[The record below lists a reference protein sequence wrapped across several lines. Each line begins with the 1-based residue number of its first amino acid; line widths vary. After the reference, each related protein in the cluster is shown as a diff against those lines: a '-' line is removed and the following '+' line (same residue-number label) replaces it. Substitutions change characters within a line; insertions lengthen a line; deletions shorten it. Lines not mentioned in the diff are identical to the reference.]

1 MTGIECLQEEL
12 LKRGF
17 SKQKIANNSLIPEML
32 DIFANSQGLYK
43 DLDKLQKDIKRL
55 EKEKAAA
62 EGDLQELRHA
72 KTAIEWNYQNIA
84 NSYYKPVQESIN
96 RFLDALNSAETQEAR
111 DALRTAQM
119 FIQSVDVRTAY
130 DNTAF
135 IIGLSAILSKGAID
149 PVDELRKINTKI
161 PTVECKKINT
171 VFMRQIFRN
180 LCRIL

>member
-32 DIFANSQGLYK
+32 DIFASSQGLYK
-43 DLDKLQKDIKRL
+43 DLDKLHKDIKRL
-55 EKEKAAA
+55 EKEKAVA
-62 EGDLQELRHA
+62 EGDLQELRRA
-72 KTAIEWNYQNIA
+72 KTAIEWNYKNIA
-84 NSYYKPVQESIN
+84 DSYYKPVQESIN

-135 IIGLSAILSKGAID
+135 IIGLSAILSKGAIE

-161 PTVECKKINT
+161 PTVEVKKNHNGFYETNI
-171 VFMRQIFRN
+171 QKP
-180 LCRIL
+180 L